1 MHNTSNHESFD
12 NSNSKMQHKHTA
24 LSRFLL
30 AFSFIYSGVILIAYK
45 SHYISYEVFHMIFNW
60 QLLLVAI
67 GLVTISKNGNKIG
80 GYIMIFIGGSF
91 LIPEFI
97 NIPFDTRQLFWP
109 AILIGVGVIILLK
122 GTKNWPHEAKLRFEK
137 SDFTDIDMIND
148 NHIFSGGEFHITS
161 ENFKGGKISAIMG
174 GGKYNFRNV
183 KLAPGI
189 QILEVSLIF
198 GGVELHV
205 PSEWD
210 VKIEVSSIFGGFS
223 NKNMSYIRST
233 EATGQLIIRGSAI
246 FGGGEVKRY

>member
-1 MHNTSNHESFD
+1 
-12 NSNSKMQHKHTA
+12 
-24 LSRFLL
+24 
-30 AFSFIYSGVILIAYK
+30 
-45 SHYISYEVFHMIFNW
+45 
-60 QLLLVAI
+60 
-67 GLVTISKNGNKIG
+67 
-80 GYIMIFIGGSF
+80 
-91 LIPEFI
+91 
-97 NIPFDTRQLFWP
+97 
-109 AILIGVGVIILLK
+109 
-122 GTKNWPHEAKLRFEK
+122 
-137 SDFTDIDMIND
+137 
-148 NHIFSGGEFHITS
+148 
-161 ENFKGGKISAIMG
+161 MG